1 VLIAIFVRVI
11 HKADELVFTT
21 RQINVFRAVMST
33 GSVTS
38 AANRLNLSQP
48 SVSRLLRELEEQ
60 FGAALFVRKSKGVIP
75 TPEAQL
81 FLEEIERRYGVLAT
95 LEEVAHEIS
104 HGRRG
109 ILNFGTIPAF
119 SFGVVPRA
127 LARLGVVNS
136 DIAVNWRVR
145 SSQQLLDWAMAG
157 HLNLGLGYVEGELTG
172 VRVVLRK
179 AVPYMCLLPVGH
191 RKSKARRAVKLS
203 DLARERIIALV
214 GVTSDVV
221 QARRIGL
228 KHHSPIVAEM
238 SFAAAALAQQCRAV
252 AIVDPFSAEW
262 FASFGAAKVVPVTD
276 IPPYEFAL
284 FEPLGARSSI
294 LCRELQTIL
303 LEEIEKTLKRIGT
316 GSSLEDNRVL
326 GSEASRV

>member
-1 VLIAIFVRVI
+1 M
-11 HKADELVFTT
+11 FTT
-21 RQINVFRAVMST
+21 KQINVFRAVMST

-60 FGAALFVRKSKGVIP
+60 FGSALFVRKSKGVIP

-109 ILNFGTIPAF
+109 ILTFGTIPAF

-127 LARLGVVNS
+127 LARLGVRDSN
-136 DIAVNWRVR
+136 IAVNWRVR

-157 HLNLGLGYVEGELTG
+157 HLNLGLGYVEGELAG
-172 VRVVLRK
+172 VRVAFRK
-179 AVPYMCLLPVGH
+179 AIPYMCLLPVDH
-191 RKSKARRAVKLS
+191 RKSKAGRAVKLS
-203 DLARERIIALV
+203 DLAKERVIALV
-214 GVTSDVV
+214 GLTSDIL

-228 KHHSPIVAEM
+228 QHHSPIVVEM

-262 FASFGAAKVVPVTD
+262 FTGFGAAKAVPVID

-284 FEPLGARSSI
+284 FEPIGARSSI
-294 LCRELQTIL
+294 LCKDLQTIL
-303 LEEIEKTLKRIGT
+303 VEEIESVLKSVRGV
-316 GSSLEDNRVL
+316 SPVSANR
-326 GSEASRV
+326 

>member
-1 VLIAIFVRVI
+1 MNR
-11 HKADELVFTT
+11 VFTT

-60 FGAALFVRKSKGVIP
+60 FGSVLFVRRSKGVVP

-109 ILNFGTIPAF
+109 ILNFGTIPSF

-127 LARLGVVNS
+127 LARLGVRDS
-136 DIAVNWRVR
+136 AIAVNWRVR
-145 SSQQLLDWAMAG
+145 SSPQLLDWAMAG
-157 HLNLGLGYVEGELTG
+157 HLNLGLGYVEGELAG
-172 VRVVLRK
+172 VRVVLRR
-179 AVPYMCLLPVGH
+179 AAPYMCLLPVDY
-191 RKSKARRAVKLS
+191 RKSKAWRAAKLS
-203 DLARERIIALV
+203 DLAKERVIALV
-214 GVTSDVV
+214 GVTADIV

-228 KHHSPIVAEM
+228 NHHSPIVAEM
-238 SFAAAALAQQCRAV
+238 SFAAAALAQQSRAV

-262 FASFGAAKVVPVTD
+262 FASHGMAKAVPLTD
-276 IPPYEFAL
+276 IPRYEFAI
-284 FEPLGARSSI
+284 FEPIGARSSI
-294 LCRELQTIL
+294 LCKELQSIL
-303 LEEIEKTLKRIGT
+303 VEEIESALKRVRG
-316 GSSLEDNRVL
+316 
-326 GSEASRV
+326 ASPISAAR